1 MNASSRMDSST
12 PPPACAAPA
21 AAPGTWSEALGN
33 LIHARLCLLQLEL
46 GGAAR
51 QIGKSVL
58 LLGSAALAV
67 IFAWALGLAGG
78 IAALA
83 AATAWSWHWIA
94 LAAALV
100 HLLAAATC
108 LQLAK
113 ASSPPTFPVTRAEFQ
128 KDCEWLNTLKS
139 PRKSND

>member
-1 MNASSRMDSST
+1 
-12 PPPACAAPA
+12 
-21 AAPGTWSEALGN
+21 GN

-58 LLGSAALAV
+58 LLSCAALAM

-83 AATAWSWHWIA
+83 AATAWPWHWLA

-100 HLLAAATC
+100 HLLAAALC
-108 LQLAK
+108 LRLAK
-113 ASSPPTFPVTRAEFQ
+113 ASDSPALPITRAEFQ
-128 KDCEWLNTLKS
+128 KDCEWLNTLKT
-139 PRKSND
+139 PRKSTD